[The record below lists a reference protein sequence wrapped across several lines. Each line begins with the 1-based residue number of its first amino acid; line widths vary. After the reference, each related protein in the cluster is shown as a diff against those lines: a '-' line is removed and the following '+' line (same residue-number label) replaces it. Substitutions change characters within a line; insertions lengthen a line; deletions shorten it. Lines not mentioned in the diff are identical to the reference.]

1 MLKKSL
7 GFIAKNEKAFTIGF
21 LIAALLLP
29 LVLKTKYAF
38 RMATVSMMYMLL
50 VHGLNFLVGFLGQNS
65 FGHSAFWG
73 IGAYTTAVLSTKFG
87 FQTLPCIICTLLLT
101 GILGLLL
108 GVPSMKMRGVYI
120 VIVTV
125 GFCEIMRL
133 VELNWMAVTNGPLG
147 IKAIPKPMFFGLK
160 IKTPLAFYYYILILL
175 ILVTF
180 ILSRIL
186 KSRFGR
192 AIVAVRED
200 EIAAS
205 AMGVNVFLV
214 KIVAFAISAM
224 VAGLV
229 GTFYAQYMSYID
241 SNAFTTAAS
250 TEILV
255 MVIFGGLGSMV
266 GPFIGAGILTLL
278 PELMRSLSDYR
289 MLIYGLL
296 LVVLMLVQ
304 PTGIM
309 GKVNFEYIRQRL
321 TSDLK
326 QEK

>member
-1 MLKKSL
+1 M
-7 GFIAKNEKAFTIGF
+7 
-21 LIAALLLP
+21 
-29 LVLKTKYAF
+29 
-38 RMATVSMMYMLL
+38 
-50 VHGLNFLVGFLGQNS
+50 
-65 FGHSAFWG
+65 
-73 IGAYTTAVLSTKFG
+73 
-87 FQTLPCIICTLLLT
+87 
-101 GILGLLL
+101 
-108 GVPSMKMRGVYI
+108 
-120 VIVTV
+120 TV

-229 GTFYAQYMSYID
+229 GTFYAQYIVYRFECLYNCGFNGDIGYGHFRRTWKYGWSIYRSGYFDVITRT
-241 SNAFTTAAS
+241 N
-250 TEILV
+250 EKLV
-255 MVIFGGLGSMV
+255 
-266 GPFIGAGILTLL
+266 
-278 PELMRSLSDYR
+278 
-289 MLIYGLL
+289 
-296 LVVLMLVQ
+296 
-304 PTGIM
+304 
-309 GKVNFEYIRQRL
+309 
-321 TSDLK
+321 
-326 QEK
+326 